1 MQIYKNINI
10 FLLII
15 AGLAIGTGWMTS
27 LRIYKFGIFEL
38 CFVVAILF
46 SFIYF
51 RKQFFSI
58 KKEFKKRFI

>member
-10 FLLII
+10 FLLVI
-15 AGLAIGTGWMTS
+15 AGLAIGTVWMTS
-27 LRIYKFGIFEL
+27 LRIFRFGISEL